1 MYLFREGSSNTD
13 NSLFLNFKE
22 CFPNKDKKLL
32 FFPEIR
38 TGKWFFDAGIP
49 EKNLIEWCVVNFAK
63 SDKVFLDIGAHVGT
77 YTLNLAPKAK
87 KVYSFECNPKVF
99 CHLAANVELHDLT
112 DKVQLYQFG
121 LGNET
126 KSVPYMI
133 RREDGG
139 GNGVKSLG
147 INDSCLSTHD
157 IIIYKLDD
165 LYGFGESGTDEIGF
179 IKIDVEGFEKE
190 VLQGAKATLVK
201 NNFPPILFESWG
213 EWKDRELGST
223 GDVLR
228 IRKELFDYI
237 QEIGYKINEIQG
249 IRDMFLATK

>member
-1 MYLFREGSSNTD
+1 MYLFREGSSNSD

-22 CFPNKDKKLL
+22 CFSNKEKKLL
-32 FFPEIR
+32 FFPEYK
-38 TGKWFFDAGIP
+38 TGKWFYEAGIP
-49 EKNLIEWCVVNFAK
+49 EKSLIDWCVTNFAK
-63 SDKVFLDIGAHVGT
+63 PDKVCLDIGAHIGT
-77 YTLNLAPKAK
+77 YTLHLAPKSK

-99 CHLAANVELHDLT
+99 CHLAANVELHDVT

-126 KSVPYMI
+126 KKMTYMI
-133 RREDGG
+133 RSEDGG

-147 INDSCLSTHD
+147 TNDSCLGTYE
-157 IIIYKLDD
+157 IIIYKLDE
-165 LYGFGESGTDEIGF
+165 LFGFGEKGTDEIGF

-190 VLQGAKATLVK
+190 VLEGAKDTLVK

-213 EWKDRELGST
+213 EWKEKELGGT
-223 GDVLR
+223 GDVIR
-228 IRKELFDYI
+228 IRKELFEYI
-237 QEIGYKINEIQG
+237 QSLGYKILEIQG